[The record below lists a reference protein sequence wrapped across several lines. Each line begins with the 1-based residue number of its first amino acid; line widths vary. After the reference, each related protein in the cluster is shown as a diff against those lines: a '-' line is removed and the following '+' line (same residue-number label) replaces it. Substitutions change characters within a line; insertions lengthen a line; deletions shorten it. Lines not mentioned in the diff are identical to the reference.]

1 MLERRQFPRNRV
13 YYGGMVA
20 FNARNS
26 TLACVVRNFS
36 QRGAKIEFE
45 NSAMLPDR
53 VDFEIERRGLSC
65 LAHLV
70 WRDHNAAGL
79 VFSDVQKPSRRRAKS
94 FRWTGRASCARPNG
108 PTGSSSRASISF
120 YPSTDLACPAR
131 AHESEGEDA
140 HLLPSPSRRKSGGAG
155 CVRYCWR

>member
-45 NSAMLPDR
+45 NSAVLPDR

-65 LAHLV
+65 LARLV

-79 VFSDVQKPSRRRAKS
+79 VFSDVQKPVQETSDVIPLDWARKLRATERTNRKLRSR
-94 FRWTGRASCARPNG
+94 
-108 PTGSSSRASISF
+108 
-120 YPSTDLACPAR
+120 L
-131 AHESEGEDA
+131 EQLLSE
-140 HLLPSPSRRKSGGAG
+140 H
-155 CVRYCWR
+155 

>member
-45 NSAMLPDR
+45 NSAVLPDR

-65 LAHLV
+65 FARLV

-79 VFSDVQKPSRRRAKS
+79 VFSDVQKPVQETSDVIPLDWARKLRATERTNRKLRSR
-94 FRWTGRASCARPNG
+94 
-108 PTGSSSRASISF
+108 
-120 YPSTDLACPAR
+120 L
-131 AHESEGEDA
+131 EQLLSE
-140 HLLPSPSRRKSGGAG
+140 H
-155 CVRYCWR
+155 

>member
-1 MLERRQFPRNRV
+1 MLDRRQHPRNRV

-65 LAHLV
+65 QAHLV
-70 WRDHNAAGL
+70 WRDRNAAGL
-79 VFSDVQKPSRRRAKS
+79 VFSNVQEAVERRATS
-94 FRWTGRASCARPNG
+94 FRWTWRASCARPNG
-108 PTGSSSRASISF
+108 PTGGSSRASISF
-120 YPSTDLACPAR
+120 
-131 AHESEGEDA
+131 
-140 HLLPSPSRRKSGGAG
+140 
-155 CVRYCWR
+155 

>member
-45 NSAMLPDR
+45 NSAVLPDR
-53 VDFEIERRGLSC
+53 VDFEIARRGLSC
-65 LAHLV
+65 FAHLV

-79 VFSDVQKPSRRRAKS
+79 VFSDVQKPVQETSEIIPLDWARKLRATERANRKLRSR
-94 FRWTGRASCARPNG
+94 
-108 PTGSSSRASISF
+108 I
-120 YPSTDLACPAR
+120 DQLL
-131 AHESEGEDA
+131 SE
-140 HLLPSPSRRKSGGAG
+140 H
-155 CVRYCWR
+155 